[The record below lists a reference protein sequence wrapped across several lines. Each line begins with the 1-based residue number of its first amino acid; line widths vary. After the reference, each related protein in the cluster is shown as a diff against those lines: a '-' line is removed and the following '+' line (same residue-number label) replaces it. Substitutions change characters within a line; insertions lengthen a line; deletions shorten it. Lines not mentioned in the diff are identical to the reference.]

1 MIFDSG
7 DWDFYPVEGEPNT
20 FIGEKNE
27 YVYCHQQNEE
37 QQNEEEDIFY
47 GKMIIRAKFRR
58 VGIKHGMYLYEL
70 VPTEA

>member
-7 DWDFYPVEGEPNT
+7 DWYFYPVEGEPNT

-37 QQNEEEDIFY
+37 EDIFY
-47 GKMIIRAKFRR
+47 GKMIVRAKFRR
-58 VGIKHGMYLYEL
+58 VDIKHGMYVYEL
-70 VPTEA
+70 IPTEA